1 MNCPFDD
8 ESTLPDIVDG
18 NEMNNDLAAKI
29 QRFKSTLTPDQRVEY
44 RLIEDLLDKQVT
56 DVQHATVKL
65 LHCPKCQDK
74 QKRKTCKEFK
84 P

>member
-29 QRFKSTLTPDQRVEY
+29 QRFKSTLTPDQRVEFNFIDDALAE
-44 RLIEDLLDKQVT
+44 RTTLVQKATIE
-56 DVQHATVKL
+56 AI
-65 LHCPKCQDK
+65 HCPTCRT
-74 QKRKTCKEFK
+74 RKTCKEFK